1 MHWWRG
7 KQWASKA
14 RESPK
19 GSGNPGQESLWVN
32 RICEAQGG
40 VRLSQVRSRVRV
52 TQRLFCPAGGLYEF
66 TSTGTVRRAGGAGPR
81 LWVLIGTE
89 QIIQW
94 KYSLDF
100 LATQETPLPAHLQ
113 PRPQAP
119 GSLWWF

>member
-1 MHWWRG
+1 M
-7 KQWASKA
+7 
-14 RESPK
+14 
-19 GSGNPGQESLWVN
+19 
-32 RICEAQGG
+32 
-40 VRLSQVRSRVRV
+40 RV
-52 TQRLFCPAGGLYEF
+52 TQRLCPAGGFYEF
-66 TSTGTVRRAGGAGPR
+66 TSTGTVERAGGTGPR

-100 LATQETPLPAHLQ
+100 LATQGTPLPAHLQ